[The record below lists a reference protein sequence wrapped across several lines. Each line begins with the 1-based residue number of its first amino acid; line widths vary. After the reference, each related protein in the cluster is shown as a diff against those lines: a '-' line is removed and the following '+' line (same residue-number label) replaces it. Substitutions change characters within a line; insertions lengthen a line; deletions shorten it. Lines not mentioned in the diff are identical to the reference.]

1 VIDWSSLLCYA
12 VLPQFILRS
21 IFSRMMIGESLKL
34 NRKWNFLI
42 VADGKLGRNYS
53 RRMSIWASLII
64 LNRSSSWE
72 RLIFLLD
79 KQIVQ
84 VYSSNQG
91 YRASILERD
100 GRRPIDIFV
109 TQSTF
114 MAEISNWRNQ
124 LGSCLLFNSTLTHLT
139 PTPPRYFL
147 FWCDDDNSTFPPIV
161 RDFRRKVT
169 RPWTER
175 V

>member
-1 VIDWSSLLCYA
+1 
-12 VLPQFILRS
+12 
-21 IFSRMMIGESLKL
+21 MIGESLKL

-100 GRRPIDIFV
+100 GRWPIDIFV
-109 TQSTF
+109 TQSTAF
-114 MAEISNWRNQ
+114 LAEISNCINWEHVYYSIQHWRTWRQPHQDIFCSGVMTTIQRSLPSWGIFDEKSRGREPSESKPWN
-124 LGSCLLFNSTLTHLT
+124 LLVMCAICCAL
-139 PTPPRYFL
+139 
-147 FWCDDDNSTFPPIV
+147 V
-161 RDFRRKVT
+161 
-169 RPWTER
+169 
-175 V
+175 

>member
-1 VIDWSSLLCYA
+1 VINWSSLLCYA

-84 VYSSNQG
+84 VYSNQG
-91 YRASILERD
+91 YLASILERA
-100 GRRPIDIFV
+100 GRRETQHFRDPIN
-109 TQSTF
+109 S
-114 MAEISNWRNQ
+114 ISGGNFQLHQ
-124 LGSCLLFNSTLTHLT
+124 LGTCLLFNSTLTHLT